1 MAGPPFRLKGM
12 AALYFSGAGLNQGSI
27 RNKHVMGA
35 MRKQLKKYFL
45 AGILV
50 TVPLVITVWVIT
62 LFISWT
68 DNFLDFLPP
77 RFHPHTY
84 IPIPGWGVIIAA
96 ILILV
101 SGVVATNFIGKKFLG
116 FWDKQ
121 VGRIPLIRSIYGSI
135 RQLVES
141 LFGQTGKNFQRVALI
156 EFPRPGI
163 YAIAFITNKTK
174 AEIITKTG
182 EKLINLFLPTAPNP
196 TSGFFIMLPED
207 EITELDLSVED
218 ALKMII
224 SGGILS
230 EDKLH

>member
-1 MAGPPFRLKGM
+1 MNGRATIPLKGM
-12 AALYFSGAGLNQGSI
+12 VALIFMHSI
-27 RNKHVMGA
+27 H
-35 MRKQLKKYFL
+35 KQLKTYFL

-50 TVPLVITVWVIT
+50 TVPVVITIWVIF

-96 ILILV
+96 ILIMG
-101 SGVVATNFIGKKFLG
+101 SGMVATNFFGKRILN
-116 FWDKQ
+116 FWDHQ
-121 VGRIPLIRSIYGSI
+121 VEKIPLIRSIYGSV
-135 RQLVES
+135 RQLLES
-141 LFGQTGKNFQRVALI
+141 LFGQTGKNFQRVVLI

-163 YAIAFITNKTK
+163 YAIAFITSKAK
-174 AEIITKTG
+174 AELISVTG
-182 EKLINLFLPTAPNP
+182 KKLINLFLPTAPNP
-196 TSGFFIMLPED
+196 TSGFFIMLPEN
-207 EITELDLSVED
+207 EITELDISVED
-218 ALKMII
+218 AFKMII

>member
-1 MAGPPFRLKGM
+1 MAGPPFLSKGM
-12 AALYFSGAGLNQGSI
+12 TALFIMGSI
-27 RNKHVMGA
+27 
-35 MRKQLKKYFL
+35 RKQLKKYFL

-50 TVPLVITVWVIT
+50 TVPVVITIWVIF
-62 LFISWT
+62 LFIGWT

-96 ILILV
+96 ILIMG
-101 SGVVATNFIGKKFLG
+101 SGMVATNFFGKKFLG

-121 VGRIPLIRSIYGSI
+121 VEKIPLIRSIYGSV

-141 LFGQTGKNFQRVALI
+141 LSGQTGKNFQRVVLI

-163 YAIAFITNKTK
+163 YAIAFITGK
-174 AEIITKTG
+174 ARDEAISKTG

-196 TSGFFIMLPED
+196 TSGFFIMLPEN
-207 EITELDLSVED
+207 EITELDISVED
-218 ALKMII
+218 AFKMII